1 MRNIYLVLI
10 FIAVILGGIYF
21 TGEQNIFLGKTVD
34 RGYDGLYVLDIA
46 GDLFVSGSAKYM
58 GDLSYTR
65 EDVVDLEVVDK
76 GYFIL
81 DSTGKVHNFGESNF
95 YGDANVRNAVDL
107 EVVDKG
113 YYILDR
119 SGVVLPYGFINKY
132 GDGSK
137 ESYVDLEVSN
147 NGYYLLSERG
157 EIEVFGD
164 AIFYG
169 DLEEGYAADLELTKE
184 GYVILEEGGKLHFF
198 GDAGFDILEE
208 LGVVDLE
215 LLPDADGYFLLDGQG
230 TLYSYKAAAGYPGPE
245 FKEDMVYIDLE
256 LMF

>member
-1 MRNIYLVLI
+1 MRNIYLVILFVI
-10 FIAVILGGIYF
+10 VILGGIYF
-21 TGEQNIFLGKTVD
+21 TGEQNIFLGETVD
-34 RGYDGLYVLDIA
+34 RGYEGLYVLDIT
-46 GDLFVSGSAKYM
+46 GNLFVSGSAEYM
-58 GDLSYTR
+58 GDLSYSR
-65 EDVVDLEVVDK
+65 ADV
-76 GYFIL
+76 
-81 DSTGKVHNFGESNF
+81 
-95 YGDANVRNAVDL
+95 VDL

-113 YYILDR
+113 YYILDSTGKVYNFGESVFYGDANVKDATDLEVVDKGYYILDM

-137 ESYVDLEVSN
+137 DNYVDLEVSN
-147 NGYYLLSERG
+147 KGYYLLSETG

-169 DLEEGYAADLELTKE
+169 NLEGGYATDLELTKE

-198 GDAGFDILEE
+198 GDADFDILEE
-208 LGVVDLE
+208 IGVVDLE